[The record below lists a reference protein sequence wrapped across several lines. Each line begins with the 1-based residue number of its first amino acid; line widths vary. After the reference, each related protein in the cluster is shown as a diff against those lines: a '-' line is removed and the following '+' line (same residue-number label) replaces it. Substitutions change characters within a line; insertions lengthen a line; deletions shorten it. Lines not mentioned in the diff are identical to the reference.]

1 MSHGSENEEE
11 EGNPYV
17 QCCHLP
23 PSDDKK
29 VLWIQWVIYQLIDQA
44 KAALP
49 VVTFVFFFM
58 LVILGQTP
66 SDVMELSYGM
76 LFVIVGLVF
85 FMYVAP
91 FLQCF
96 CVTFCACTASSLA
109 LCPWATRSVCCCPPK
124 CTGPSCMCS
133 AVERFLRCICVT
145 SLHVLN
151 RRRHRHRCHVRR
163 TSHWSA
169 SQCARINKSSVTI
182 PPQVLKTAASL
193 VQEGNAPYLF
203 DLLVKRQ
210 NTLIFSVALGVG
222 LSTWLGTIP
231 LRTEKALC
239 IRLPLP
245 GMLRI
250 VKKWSIK
257 PLIYVCFA
265 IALGLTV
272 VVEAQVMRA
281 LQQLPPSI
289 HILIFRPLG
298 IATTTAAHC
307 PQGTR
312 KDILGLAWDMG
323 AVTTGPVTVPLV
335 ISLGNGIAAS
345 VIPRPPLLPSSHRL
359 FVCVD
364 GHNALLKPLFYTPWR
379 EI

>member
-1 MSHGSENEEE
+1 
-11 EGNPYV
+11 
-17 QCCHLP
+17 
-23 PSDDKK
+23 
-29 VLWIQWVIYQLIDQA
+29 
-44 KAALP
+44 
-49 VVTFVFFFM
+49 
-58 LVILGQTP
+58 
-66 SDVMELSYGM
+66 
-76 LFVIVGLVF
+76 
-85 FMYVAP
+85 
-91 FLQCF
+91 
-96 CVTFCACTASSLA
+96 
-109 LCPWATRSVCCCPPK
+109 
-124 CTGPSCMCS
+124 
-133 AVERFLRCICVT
+133 
-145 SLHVLN
+145 
-151 RRRHRHRCHVRR
+151 
-163 TSHWSA
+163 
-169 SQCARINKSSVTI
+169 VTI

-231 LRTEKALC
+231 LRTEKAMC
-239 IRLPLP
+239 ICLPLP

-272 VVEAQVMRA
+272 IVEAQVMRV
-281 LQQLPPSI
+281 LQQLAPSI
-289 HILIFRPLG
+289 PSPSATSFCT
-298 IATTTAAHC
+298 ATTTAAHC
-307 PQGTR
+307 LQGTR

-345 VIPRPPLLPSSHRL
+345 VIPRPPLRPSSHRF

-364 GHNALLKPLFYTPWR
+364 GKQFSFKPFFYTP
-379 EI
+379 

>member
-1 MSHGSENEEE
+1 
-11 EGNPYV
+11 
-17 QCCHLP
+17 
-23 PSDDKK
+23 
-29 VLWIQWVIYQLIDQA
+29 
-44 KAALP
+44 
-49 VVTFVFFFM
+49 
-58 LVILGQTP
+58 
-66 SDVMELSYGM
+66 
-76 LFVIVGLVF
+76 
-85 FMYVAP
+85 
-91 FLQCF
+91 
-96 CVTFCACTASSLA
+96 
-109 LCPWATRSVCCCPPK
+109 
-124 CTGPSCMCS
+124 
-133 AVERFLRCICVT
+133 
-145 SLHVLN
+145 
-151 RRRHRHRCHVRR
+151 
-163 TSHWSA
+163 
-169 SQCARINKSSVTI
+169 
-182 PPQVLKTAASL
+182 VLKTAASL

-265 IALGLTV
+265 VALGLTV
-272 VVEAQVMRA
+272 VVEAQVTRV
-281 LQQLPPSI
+281 LQQLAPSNPSPSTTS
-289 HILIFRPLG
+289 FCT
-298 IATTTAAHC
+298 ATTTAAHSC
-307 PQGTR
+307 AQGTR

-364 GHNALLKPLFYTPWR
+364 GHNALFKPLFYTP
-379 EI
+379 